1 MIRRRRG
8 NFMPCVSPGRPV
20 DVTARAFVSQRPAHA
35 VWQASSARY
44 DTYIDIDFI
53 LEHTAQYKC

>member
-1 MIRRRRG
+1 
-8 NFMPCVSPGRPV
+8 MPCVSPGRPV